1 MITKYTTG
9 QNVLIP
15 ATIRSAREEN
25 GKVIYEINGDYW
37 NGIPEDSI
45 VINDQVSAEVA
56 FNKAMESLARDIY

>member
-25 GKVIYEINGDYW
+25 GKVIYEIDHDYW
-37 NGIPEDSI
+37 NVIPEDSI
-45 VINDQVSAEVA
+45 VINNQVSAEVA
-56 FNKAMESLARDIY
+56 FNRAMESLARDIY

>member
-25 GKVIYEINGDYW
+25 GKVIYEIDNDYW

-45 VINDQVSAEVA
+45 VINNQVSAEVA
-56 FNKAMESLARDIY
+56 FNRAMEDLARDIY

>member
-15 ATIRSAREEN
+15 ARIRSAREEN
-25 GKVIYEINGDYW
+25 GKVIYEIDGDYW

-56 FNKAMESLARDIY
+56 FNRAMESLARDIY

>member
-25 GKVIYEINGDYW
+25 GKVIYEIDRDYW

-45 VINDQVSAEVA
+45 VINNQVSAEVA
-56 FNKAMESLARDIY
+56 FNRAMESLARDIY

>member
-25 GKVIYEINGDYW
+25 GKVIYEIDHDYW

-45 VINDQVSAEVA
+45 VINNQVSAEVA
-56 FNKAMESLARDIY
+56 FNRAMESLARDIY

>member
-15 ATIRSAREEN
+15 ARIRSAREEN
-25 GKVIYEINGDYW
+25 GKVIYEIDGDYW

-45 VINDQVSAEVA
+45 IINDQVSAEVA
-56 FNKAMESLARDIY
+56 FNRAMESLARDIY

>member
-25 GKVIYEINGDYW
+25 GKVIYEIERDYW

-45 VINDQVSAEVA
+45 VINNQVSAEVA
-56 FNKAMESLARDIY
+56 FNRAMESLARDIY

>member
-25 GKVIYEINGDYW
+25 GKVIYEIDNDYW

-45 VINDQVSAEVA
+45 VINNQVSAEVA
-56 FNKAMESLARDIY
+56 FNRAMEDLARYIY

>member
-45 VINDQVSAEVA
+45 VINNQVSAEVA
-56 FNKAMESLARDIY
+56 FNRAMESLAKDIY

>member
-56 FNKAMESLARDIY
+56 FNRAMESLARDIY

>member
-25 GKVIYEINGDYW
+25 GKVIYEIDGDYW

-45 VINDQVSAEVA
+45 VINNQVSAEVA
-56 FNKAMESLARDIY
+56 FNRAMESLARDIY